1 MKISNK
7 LFNEQQ
13 LRQFSQNMEKI
24 QKVQD
29 KISSGKN
36 ITISSDDPVGAV
48 QLSGMKD
55 ALGKVDRFI
64 ENSNVALDRLSLMD
78 STMEA
83 VNNVFIRAKELSVQ
97 AANDIYG
104 VMDREA
110 IALEFDEMR
119 KELMTLANTQDSS
132 GTFLFAGFK
141 TKTSPFVEN
150 ANGKIEYKGDRGILN
165 LQISESRLVE
175 TTIDGGTVFQDIIT
189 ANGVSTDLFAAI
201 DNISTSI
208 RTASSGV
215 EAAKAEGI
223 AKINLT
229 NENPGTYSF
238 TITSNGN
245 TTNSK
250 TTNFSIDITG
260 TDLTDVASAIN
271 AADLDITATLEDS
284 NTTLKLV
291 SDFGY
296 DIDLSNVGIEG
307 ITKAQDAPTS
317 FFTFQPVDAAGN
329 KLGNSQTVFDTDQTI
344 SSRLDEIVTIQ
355 SHVSNQRAKV
365 GARMNST
372 ERLRDVLE
380 ERKILIGKDV
390 GDLEDADLASLVTS
404 LQSQLTSQEA
414 SQKAFINITKL
425 NLFDFIS

>member
-1 MKISNK
+1 MKIGNQ

-13 LRQFSQNMEKI
+13 IRQFSKNMEDI
-24 QKVQD
+24 QSVQN

-36 ITISSDDPVGAV
+36 ILFSSDDPVGAV

-55 ALGKVDRFI
+55 VLGKVDRFI
-64 ENSNVALDRLSLMD
+64 ENSNIALDRLHLMD

-83 VNNVFIRAKELSVQ
+83 VRSKELAIQ

-110 IALEFDEMR
+110 IAMEFDEMK

-132 GTFLFAGFK
+132 GTFLFAGYK
-141 TKTSPFVEN
+141 TKTSPFVDN
-150 ANGKIEYKGDRGILN
+150 ADGRVEYKGDRGILN
-165 LQISESRLVE
+165 LQITESRMIE

-189 ANGVSTDLFAAI
+189 NEGVSTDLFAAI

-223 AKINLT
+223 TKINLT
-229 NENPGTYSF
+229 NEDPGTYAF
-238 TITSNGN
+238 TITSG
-245 TTNSK
+245 SK
-250 TTNFSIDITG
+250 TSNFSLDITG
-260 TDLTDVASAIN
+260 TDLSDVAAAIN
-271 AADLDITATLEDS
+271 AANLDITATLEDS

-291 SDFGY
+291 SNFGY
-296 DIDLSNVGIEG
+296 DIELSNVEIEG
-307 ITKAQDAPTS
+307 IDKAQATPTS
-317 FFTFQPVDAAGN
+317 FFTFQPVDAAN
-329 KLGNSQTVFDTDQTI
+329 NTLGNPQTVFDTDQTI
-344 SSRLDEIVTIQ
+344 SSRLDELVTIQ

-365 GARMNST
+365 GARMNSA
-372 ERLRDVLE
+372 ERLRDMLE
-380 ERKILIGKDV
+380 ERKILVGKDIS
-390 GDLEDADLASLVTS
+390 DLEDADLAELVTD
-404 LQSQLTSQEA
+404 LQSKLTSQEA

-425 NLFDFIS
+425 NLFDYIS

>member
-13 LRQFSQNMEKI
+13 LNQFSNNMEKI

-55 ALGKVDRFI
+55 ILGKVDRFI

-208 RTASSGV
+208 RTANSGV

-250 TTNFSIDITG
+250 TTNFSLDITG

-291 SDFGY
+291 NDFGY
-296 DIDLSNVGIEG
+296 DIDLSNVEIEG
-307 ITKAQDAPTS
+307 ITKAQDTPTS
-317 FFTFQPVDAAGN
+317 FFNFQPVDAAGN
-329 KLGNSQTVFDTDQTI
+329 LLGNSQTVFDTDQTI

-390 GDLEDADLASLVTS
+390 SDLEDADLASLVTS